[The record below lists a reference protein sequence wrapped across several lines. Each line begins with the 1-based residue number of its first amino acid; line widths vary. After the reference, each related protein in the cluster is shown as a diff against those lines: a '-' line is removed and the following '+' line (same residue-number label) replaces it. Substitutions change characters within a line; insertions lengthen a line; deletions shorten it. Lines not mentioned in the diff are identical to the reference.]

1 MSAEGGNRTRTP
13 LRAGDFESPASTYF
27 TTSAASMNLVNSVLI
42 STILRTYSGQGHR
55 LWRGRQALTRIREL
69 MSTIL
74 QMRYQDHF

>member
-1 MSAEGGNRTRTP
+1 MTLSKVNISAEGGNRTRTP

-27 TTSAASMNLVNSVLI
+27 TTSAAGMNLNI
-42 STILRTYSGQGHR
+42 SRV
-55 LWRGRQALTRIREL
+55 